1 MNLRRLSFSIC
12 AAISGLIFSACGQKI
27 DPVVYECQVLLE
39 TINNVV
45 AEAQTITASE
55 PPTAEGENPN
65 LDIWLQAA
73 DTLTQGSEAI
83 ATLPI
88 DNPILKTYQTQISE
102 IYGEQAQATYSMVEA
117 WQQKNLETALDARE
131 QTQQAGER
139 EKTAGESLNA
149 YCQEKE
155 QAAQQSVQ

>member
-1 MNLRRLSFSIC
+1 MNLRRLALVTYVSMS
-12 AAISGLIFSACGQKI
+12 SLIVSACGQKL

-45 AEAQTITASE
+45 IEAQTITETEQPS
-55 PPTAEGENPN
+55 TNGEDPD

-88 DNPILKTYQTQISE
+88 ESPILQTYQTQISE
-102 IYGEQAQATYSMVEA
+102 IYGAQAQATYSMVQA
-117 WQQKNLETALDARE
+117 WQQKNLDTALAARQ
-131 QTQQAGER
+131 QTQQAGEQ
-139 EKTAGESLNA
+139 EKNAGESLNTF
-149 YCQEKE
+149 CQEKE
-155 QAAQQSVQ
+155 QEAQQLVS